1 MYQAIKRICLSS
13 SYPLEDDSLLAV
25 RYFQFGEEE
34 EEEEEEREREA
45 PSVQAVCVWQ
55 RRREVSQRWK
65 GVGISLGFK
74 NRFFKKKMK

>member
-34 EEEEEEREREA
+34 EEEREREA
-45 PSVQAVCVWQ
+45 PSVVQAVCVWQ